1 MVGRFNKST
10 FPHPPYINA
19 VITGGTLAKSH
30 RWVLSPATS
39 DACSE
44 SFGESNEPTP
54 AGRIR
59 GWQKS
64 QLFPTLSFS
73 LGGGV
78 PQSCKIPPALP
89 GQTDSLSA
97 ALVSERVKHT
107 QGTRAATCVIAANSL
122 ART

>member
-73 LGGGV
+73 LGGG
-78 PQSCKIPPALP
+78 SRR
-89 GQTDSLSA
+89 A
-97 ALVSERVKHT
+97 ARSRRLCRVK
-107 QGTRAATCVIAANSL
+107 RIAYLLRSYLNA
-122 ART
+122 